1 MSSGLHNRVKERL
14 KQESRDKT
22 CFYEDLYADLKTM
35 MGYLLECGYVP
46 LSFEK
51 EYDLLDYDFE
61 EFRKI
66 WKKYFRIPYLEIRG
80 YNKYRCPEIYKLVY
94 REWVNYLKR
103 RLIQIRSLYLIEV
116 IAGCIREE
124 VAIDKNY
131 LSSYNKDI
139 TEYVDKKVWP
149 SQWIQEYNK
158 KFSVA
163 RELEEK

>member
-1 MSSGLHNRVKERL
+1 MSKGLHNRVRERL
-14 KQESRDKT
+14 QQEGKDKS
-22 CFYEDLYADLKTM
+22 CFYEDYYASLKTM
-35 MGYLLECGYVP
+35 RSYLLECGYIP

-51 EYDLLDYDFE
+51 EHELDYEFR

-66 WKKYFRIPYLEIRG
+66 WKKHFKIPYLKIKG
-80 YNKYRCPEIYKLVY
+80 FNNDKCPEVYKKVY
-94 REWVNYLKR
+94 REWVEYLKS
-103 RLIQIRSLYLIEV
+103 RLIHIRSLYLIEV
-116 IAGCIREE
+116 IAGCIRAE

-139 TEYVDKKVWP
+139 TEYVVKKVWP

>member
-14 KQESRDKT
+14 KQESGDKT

-51 EYDLLDYDFE
+51 EHDFLNYDFE

-66 WKKYFRIPYLEIRG
+66 WKKSFRIPYLDIRG
-80 YNKYRCPEIYKLVY
+80 YNERRCPAAYKKVY
-94 REWVNYLKR
+94 REWVSYLKR
-103 RLIQIRSLYLIEV
+103 RLIQTRSLYLIEV
-116 IAGCIREE
+116 IAGCVHDE
-124 VAIDKNY
+124 VAIDKSY

-139 TEYVDKKVWP
+139 TEYVAKKVWP
-149 SQWIQEYNK
+149 TYWIQEYNK
-158 KFSVA
+158 RFSVE
-163 RELEEK
+163 RKSKEK

>member
-1 MSSGLHNRVKERL
+1 MSSGLHNRVKERV
-14 KQESRDKT
+14 KQIGRDKT
-22 CFYEDLYADLKTM
+22 CFYEDLYADLKKM

-51 EYDLLDYDFE
+51 EHNLDHDFE

-66 WKKYFRIPYLEIRG
+66 WKKYFRIPYLEMWG
-80 YNKYRCPEIYKLVY
+80 YYKYRCPEIYKLVY

-116 IAGCIREE
+116 IAGCICEE
-124 VAIDKNY
+124 VAIDKGY

-139 TEYVDKKVWP
+139 TEYVTKKVWP
-149 SQWIQEYNK
+149 SQWIQDYNK